1 MMVTNDWEIESGV
14 FVGIESFCYQE
25 NGLLDVFNEKFKWVE
40 VFL

>member
-14 FVGIESFCYQE
+14 FVGIESFCCQE
-25 NGLLDVFNEKFKWVE
+25 LDVLNEKFKWVE